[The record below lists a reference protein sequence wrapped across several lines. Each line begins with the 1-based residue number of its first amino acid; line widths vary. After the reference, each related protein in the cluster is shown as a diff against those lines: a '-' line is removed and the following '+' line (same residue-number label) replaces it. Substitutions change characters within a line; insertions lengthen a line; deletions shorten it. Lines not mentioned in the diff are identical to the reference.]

1 MPNKTV
7 LITGCS
13 SGIGRASAE
22 AFLDEE
28 WVVYATARSEDD
40 IADLNEAGCRT
51 HELDVTKAGDIERV
65 VSRIEQE
72 TERLDCLVN
81 NAGFAQYGPLEDIST
96 KRVREQFEVNVFGPH
111 RLTREALPLMR
122 AQEDGTIVNV
132 SSVYGRIS
140 TPGAG
145 PYAGSK
151 FAIEA
156 MSDAL
161 RAEVAGLGIDVV
173 VVQPGPVQTEFS
185 DRAESELDEL
195 AQTREYGWVYE
206 AIEDATI
213 TSDSLPFALEPA
225 EVATVIHDAASL
237 TDPEPRYLVGG
248 FAKLTAYT
256 RFLPDRLRDSIFA
269 FTRKLF

>member
-28 WVVYATARSEDD
+28 WEVYATARDESD
-40 IADLNEAGCRT
+40 ITDLGDSGCHT
-51 HELDVTKAGDIERV
+51 VGLDVTSAEDIERV
-65 VSRIEQE
+65 VSRIDDEMG
-72 TERLDCLVN
+72 RLDCLVN
-81 NAGFAQYGPLEDIST
+81 NAGFAQYGPLEDVST
-96 KRVREQFEVNVFGPH
+96 KRVRNQFDVNVFGPH
-111 RLTREALPLMR
+111 RLTRAVLPMMR

-151 FAIEA
+151 FALEA
-156 MSDAL
+156 MSDSL
-161 RAEVAGLGIDVV
+161 RAEVDDLGIDVV
-173 VVQPGPVQTEFS
+173 VVQPGPVTTAFS
-185 DRAESELDEL
+185 DRAESELDDL
-195 AQTREYGWVYE
+195 PQTREYGWVYE
-206 AIEDATI
+206 AIEDATT
-213 TSDSLPFALEPA
+213 TSDSLPFALAPG

-237 TDPEPRYLVGG
+237 SDPEPRYPVGQ
-248 FAKLTAYT
+248 FAKLSAYT
-256 RFLPDRLRDSIFA
+256 RFLPDRLRDGVFG
-269 FTRKLF
+269 FVRKLF

>member
-28 WVVYATARSEDD
+28 WEVYATARDESD
-40 IADLNEAGCRT
+40 ITDLGDSGCHT
-51 HELDVTKAGDIERV
+51 VGLDVTSAEDIERV
-65 VSRIEQE
+65 VSRIDDEMG
-72 TERLDCLVN
+72 RLDCLVN
-81 NAGFAQYGPLEDIST
+81 NAGFAQYGPLEDVST
-96 KRVREQFEVNVFGPH
+96 KRVRNQFDVNVFGPH
-111 RLTREALPLMR
+111 RLTRAVLPMMR

-151 FAIEA
+151 FALEA
-156 MSDAL
+156 MSDSL
-161 RAEVAGLGIDVV
+161 RAEVDDLGIDVV
-173 VVQPGPVQTEFS
+173 VVQPGPVTTAFS
-185 DRAESELDEL
+185 DRAEFELDDL
-195 AQTREYGWVYE
+195 PQTREYGWVYE
-206 AIEDATI
+206 AIEDATT
-213 TSDSLPFALEPA
+213 TSDSLPFALAPE

-237 TDPEPRYLVGG
+237 SDPEPRYPVGQ
-248 FAKLTAYT
+248 FAKLSAYT
-256 RFLPDRLRDSIFA
+256 RFLPDRLRDGVFG
-269 FTRKLF
+269 FVRKLF